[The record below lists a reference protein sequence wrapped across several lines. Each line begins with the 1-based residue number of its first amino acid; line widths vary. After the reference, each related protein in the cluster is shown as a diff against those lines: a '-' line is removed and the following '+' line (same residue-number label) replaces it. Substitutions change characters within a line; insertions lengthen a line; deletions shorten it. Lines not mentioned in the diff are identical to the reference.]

1 MRRRAILKKLSKP
14 AILTRRLISLVVRT
28 VVITTM
34 SFGVAF
40 GFLSGATS
48 KMAHYD
54 PNTFAIGVAAL
65 FGAACGAMG
74 ILYSRVRQMKGEMR
88 NLEAGLERA
97 ADRTW
102 EISEALLPLLRP
114 VLAGPRSWDS
124 DDTIRRSIEI
134 RDGVVQN
141 PRILSFQHRSPGYP
155 HELLPA

>member
-1 MRRRAILKKLSKP
+1 LWDSA
-14 AILTRRLISLVVRT
+14 
-28 VVITTM
+28 
-34 SFGVAF
+34 
-40 GFLSGATS
+40 
-48 KMAHYD
+48 
-54 PNTFAIGVAAL
+54 
-65 FGAACGAMG
+65 
-74 ILYSRVRQMKGEMR
+74 
-88 NLEAGLERA
+88 
-97 ADRTW
+97 TW